1 MPDAFII
8 EISGLTAGV
17 ATSHG
22 RGFRLQASN
31 PALIQLDGRTFKT
44 IEAVKLGT
52 EQVVAR
58 RVDHAM
64 GRRQVLLRKL
74 Y

>member
-44 IEAVKLGT
+44 IEAVKLGI

-64 GRRQVLLRKL
+64 GRQQVLLRKL